1 MIEPQGIRLRRS
13 PSPVSRPGGSSL
25 QAADAAVELLHRAAE
40 LLRPFV
46 GLEATGAFLETI
58 EGRPLDSV
66 DDFNR
71 LRLELQIRAWARTPR
86 TSIS

>member
-1 MIEPQGIRLRRS
+1 
-13 PSPVSRPGGSSL
+13 
-25 QAADAAVELLHRAAE
+25 
-40 LLRPFV
+40 V